1 MFPPLVR
8 VPWFLFGLALLWTS
22 TARAQDGGPGAS
34 WKLSVEAG
42 TDFPVSVGA
51 RVGAELPYRLRL
63 STSLGWLPRPYL
75 RAINNVLVEAGAY
88 DEPTADLIENG
99 LQSSL
104 VWRTHVGWRPFA
116 GAGFYIDAG
125 YGLLALGGETRA
137 GEVLVALVGI
147 DLPIDVDELGG
158 DYTVDSLLHMVD
170 VELGWQWEVRERW
183 TVRAAVGGALTF
195 KSAATVEPDFEPA
208 VPAVTNLFTSLAEG
222 ELNRVYQR
230 YVRLPVVSL
239 SVGYVF

>member
-1 MFPPLVR
+1 MVPPPLR
-8 VPWFLFGLALLWTS
+8 FPWLLLVLALSWAPR
-22 TARAQDGGPGAS
+22 ARAEDGGPAPA

-75 RAINNVLVEAGAY
+75 RAINNVMVKAGAY
-88 DEPTADLIENG
+88 ERSAADLIESG

-116 GAGFYIDAG
+116 GAGFYVDAG
-125 YGLLALGGETRA
+125 YGLLALGGQTSP

-147 DLPIDVDELGG
+147 DVPFEVEDLSGE
-158 DYTVDSLLHMVD
+158 YSVDSLLHMVD

-183 TVRAAVGGALTF
+183 TVRAAVGGAFTF
-195 KSAATVEPDFEPA
+195 KSAATVEPEFEPS
-208 VPAVTNLFTSLAEG
+208 VPLITNTFTSLAEG

-230 YVRLPVVSL
+230 YVRLPVLSL